1 MLIPNSYTEYYMK
14 NVKIFY
20 IYIYIVPALLSLI
33 LISFGG
39 TLLGDFRSFSYD
51 MKASDFL
58 LTLIQVLI
66 PLIILYLLLKL
77 VNNIAITKEKGKL
90 FEGFILILFVFIFF
104 ITFFFGAIKI
114 GEENVGGLTGLLM
127 SLVVKLNPYL
137 LLGLLAFSNIKTKSF
152 VLCLAICIFY
162 CFKQVSLQGYLIS
175 LFSLITFLLIR
186 GKIGNKLFFAMLIMP
201 FLLYSVLFE
210 VLTYIYTL
218 RNEMRGVEF
227 DASQIMSLAVGRVSS
242 LSSYIYIRESIYS
255 YTSVS
260 DFFSLGIF
268 LERVLGV
275 GFLDTVSPS
284 AIFNN
289 AELGEADYSIFL
301 GLNGFLLSLYKSSVF
316 IFHFNIIII
325 LICFCLMFQMIPFF
339 DRKNRVAMFF
349 FIMYMPFLSFDI
361 WEFSIIFQ
369 SLILLNLLYFFYRLS
384 VFCFSYIFYPRH
396 SKS

>member
-1 MLIPNSYTEYYMK
+1 MK
-14 NVKIFY
+14 NVKLFY

-77 VNNIAITKEKGKL
+77 ANNIAITKEKGKL

-114 GEENVGGLTGLLM
+114 GEENVGGLAGLLM

-186 GKIGNKLFFAMLIMP
+186 GKIGNKLFFTMLIMP

-289 AELGEADYSIFL
+289 AELGEANYSIFL

-384 VFCFSYIFYPRH
+384 VFCFSYIFYPHH